1 MTTPIPATD
10 VADNIHIWK
19 NAEVYISAVGVT
31 DPKAEADGTFGD
43 DWLQVGMLADGSS
56 IGQERDA
63 DRTEVLGW
71 ASQLIDSDQK
81 FKKDTRTFTALED
94 NEVVWSLMWP
104 NSAYP
109 TPGKPTV
116 VLAPQD
122 AKRYVGFRTTDH
134 HGNVHVQVTR
144 LEASIYPS
152 SMDKADDG
160 ASTTEF
166 TVEVRKDRDGGLYDT
181 AIFDGDTGEQIAPD
195 VIRFKDAPVD
205 PENP

>member
-1 MTTPIPATD
+1 MAD
-10 VADNIHIWK
+10 VADRVHIWK
-19 NAEVYISAVGVT
+19 NAEVYISIVGAE

-43 DWLQVGMLADGSS
+43 DWLQVGILADGSS

-63 DRTEVLGW
+63 DRTEIMGW
-71 ASQLIDSDQK
+71 SSQLIATDQK

-104 NSAYP
+104 NSDYP
-109 TPGKPTV
+109 EADTPTV

-122 AKRYVGFRTTDH
+122 AQRYIGFRTTDQ
-134 HGNVHVQVTR
+134 HGNVHVEVSR
-144 LEASIYPS
+144 LEANIYPS

-166 TVEVRKDRDGGLYDT
+166 TSEIRKDADGALYDK
-181 AIFDGDTGEQIAPD
+181 AVFAGTGVSVASPD
-195 VIRFKDAPVD
+195 VIRFKDAGSG
-205 PENP
+205 E

>member
-1 MTTPIPATD
+1 MAD
-10 VADNIHIWK
+10 VADRVHIWK
-19 NAEVYISAVGVT
+19 NAEVYISIVGAV

-43 DWLQVGMLADGSS
+43 DWLQVGILADGSS

-63 DRTEVLGW
+63 DRTEILGW
-71 ASQLIDSDQK
+71 SSQLIATDQK

-104 NSAYP
+104 NSKFPEAG
-109 TPGKPTV
+109 TPTV

-122 AKRYVGFRTTDH
+122 AQRYIGFRTTDQN
-134 HGNVHVQVTR
+134 GNVHVEVSR
-144 LEASIYPS
+144 LEANIYPS

-166 TVEVRKDRDGGLYDT
+166 TAEIRKDADGALYDK
-181 AIFDGDTGEQIAPD
+181 AVFSGTGVAVATPD
-195 VIRFKDAPVD
+195 VIRFKTAGTD